1 VPQAPRHD
9 NEPNVDVLSSL
20 PLRSS
25 GQQTLPLRRRGRG
38 AGFWFVSGAVAG
50 VAGIAALLYAG
61 GVDISRLGGGFGGFA
76 ERPDARPPRPAPAD
90 DLSSVPERSAD
101 SPAAAEAAGA
111 ATAPRATLPAA
122 PDEQQ
127 ASTAASAETNRGSP
141 PAGAPPVDPPLA
153 RPVAE
158 SAAADEPAADEPAA
172 DEPAAAD
179 APDVNG
185 RWFLT
190 NRVEAADYSRFRN
203 MTLGFRLTLKQ
214 RGTHIV
220 GEGYKFS
227 ENGKLLQS
235 RRRTPIALEGRIEG
249 ERLVLNFTERG
260 AARTSAG
267 RCVLELADDGS
278 FRGRFTS
285 NAAGSS
291 GTSIAIRQRRGG

>member
-1 VPQAPRHD
+1 
-9 NEPNVDVLSSL
+9 
-20 PLRSS
+20 
-25 GQQTLPLRRRGRG
+25 
-38 AGFWFVSGAVAG
+38 
-50 VAGIAALLYAG
+50 
-61 GVDISRLGGGFGGFA
+61 
-76 ERPDARPPRPAPAD
+76 
-90 DLSSVPERSAD
+90 
-101 SPAAAEAAGA
+101 
-111 ATAPRATLPAA
+111 
-122 PDEQQ
+122 
-127 ASTAASAETNRGSP
+127 
-141 PAGAPPVDPPLA
+141 
-153 RPVAE
+153 
-158 SAAADEPAADEPAA
+158 
-172 DEPAAAD
+172 
-179 APDVNG
+179 
-185 RWFLT
+185 
-190 NRVEAADYSRFRN
+190 